1 VTPEFV
7 RRRKARK
14 GMRETRTLALVR
26 VATAVAATLVVR
38 AASPRKVS
46 GEALIS
52 GASHVERPTVP
63 AENFVSKR
71 LSDTCCVEHRPEGMK
86 GGCDAEPFGTMLQTG
101 WTQPNERKQTAY
113 ALYSRST
120 RPFLVENKQLVQI
133 DRGVKTSI
141 LFSFAMPAR
150 DLKNFWGSLL
160 E

>member
-1 VTPEFV
+1 
-7 RRRKARK
+7 
-14 GMRETRTLALVR
+14 
-26 VATAVAATLVVR
+26 
-38 AASPRKVS
+38 
-46 GEALIS
+46 
-52 GASHVERPTVP
+52 
-63 AENFVSKR
+63 
-71 LSDTCCVEHRPEGMK
+71 MK